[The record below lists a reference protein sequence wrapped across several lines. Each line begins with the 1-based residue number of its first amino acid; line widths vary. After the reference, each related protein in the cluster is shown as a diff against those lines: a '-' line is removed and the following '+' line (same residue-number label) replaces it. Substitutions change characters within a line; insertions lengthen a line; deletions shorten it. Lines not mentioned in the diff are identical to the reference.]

1 MSGASKIVSLCSQS
15 SQNQYS
21 SWENHMFMRNKRTGR
36 IVVYDEKLLELGYE
50 LVVDEPKPKKPMDD
64 EISMQDEITI
74 KLYKEAA

>member
-1 MSGASKIVSLCSQS
+1 
-15 SQNQYS
+15 
-21 SWENHMFMRNKRTGR
+21 MFMRNKRTGR

-50 LVVDEPKPKKPMDD
+50 AVVDEPKPKKPTED